1 MWKMAEKNNLKIL
14 EMVESG
20 RRKYISLN
28 IALSTTVSKG
38 FIIAIVLAIIVVL
51 SIIDH
56 RHQSKA
62 TFAAAPS
69 APGMC

>member
-28 IALSTTVSKG
+28 IALSTPVSKG
-38 FIIAIVLAIIVVL
+38 FIIAIVVLAIIVVL
-51 SIIDH
+51 
-56 RHQSKA
+56 
-62 TFAAAPS
+62 
-69 APGMC
+69 